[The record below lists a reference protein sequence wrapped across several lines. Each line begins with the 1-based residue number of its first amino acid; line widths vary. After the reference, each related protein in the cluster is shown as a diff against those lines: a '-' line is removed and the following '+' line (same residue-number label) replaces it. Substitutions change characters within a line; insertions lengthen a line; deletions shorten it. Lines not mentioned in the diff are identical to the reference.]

1 MNDSAGLLWR
11 GDDKFCIDIVY
22 FAQLSVFFYKLSTGP
37 QARTPNLLF
46 PSNQFPH
53 RMKNAVNTMLK
64 IHCYL

>member
-1 MNDSAGLLWR
+1 MNDSAGLFWR
-11 GDDKFCIDIVY
+11 GNDKFSIDIVY
-22 FAQLSVFFYKLSTGP
+22 FAQLSVFFCKFSTMP
-37 QARTPNLLF
+37 QAGTPNLLL